1 MPLCPLRYRQP
12 RDRESRAEGQ
22 RRAPERF
29 RMRCVLAI
37 LLAASVLAG
46 CHKGSSYN
54 ADEVRHFIMPSP
66 LLRSRTFGPN
76 SDTPE
81 PWPTFKAMDYLRA
94 AHPMLTSKETA
105 EIRMVLSEIKP
116 CQRAGLLYGF
126 PPHRRPQDDPMV
138 VFFQIEKEERENY
151 RPGHVF
157 GTNNV
162 IYLDGGELA
171 PTMSETSDQAA
182 IDKEPCFK

>member
-1 MPLCPLRYRQP
+1 
-12 RDRESRAEGQ
+12 
-22 RRAPERF
+22 
-29 RMRCVLAI
+29 MRCVLAV
-37 LLAASVLAG
+37 LVAASVLAG

-54 ADEVRHFIMPSP
+54 ADEVRHLTMPSP
-66 LLRSRTFGPN
+66 LLRS
-76 SDTPE
+76 TPE
-81 PWPTFKAMDYLRA
+81 PWPTFKAMDSLKPG
-94 AHPMLTSKETA
+94 HPMLTSKETA

-138 VFFQIEKEERENY
+138 VFFQIQQEERENY

-157 GTNNV
+157 GTNNM
-162 IYLDGGELA
+162 IYLVDGELV

-182 IDKEPCFK
+182 IYNEPCFK